1 MQCRSLFQWVR
12 VDVWE
17 LGRDI
22 IIKHQKSEQCSVPEA
37 AKQVVWE
44 LKWLNMFLDRVPL
57 HQKIWNLEWFL

>member
-1 MQCRSLFQWVR
+1 MNVVCPLQIMQCRSQSQWAR

-37 AKQVVWE
+37 G
-44 LKWLNMFLDRVPL
+44 
-57 HQKIWNLEWFL
+57 